1 MDAELAH
8 LRLQLDAARKENS
21 TLGQQLD
28 DEMQK
33 NSKVFQQLDDKAK
46 ENSQVLQQL
55 STEMEKNGQVVR
67 QLDAE
72 RKKSAEAEQLKL
84 SNAETISQLRGKLS
98 RLQVQLNAAAHKAE
112 AESAAAAQHAQ
123 HQQEQVSSLM
133 SQLNSLSTATQA
145 EQLQLAEAHDSAES
159 GQAEAKRLQ
168 KQVSD
173 ARMRADLDAKQPI
186 KLQADLQESKKHM
199 APAHHAELLAKVITC
214 TLSQPG
220 MTFGFSRGKVFS
232 FL

>member
-1 MDAELAH
+1 
-8 LRLQLDAARKENS
+8 
-21 TLGQQLD
+21 
-28 DEMQK
+28 MQK

-72 RKKSAEAEQLKL
+72 RKKSAEAEQLKF
-84 SNAETISQLRGKLS
+84 SNAETISQLRGELS
-98 RLQVQLNAAAHKAE
+98 SLQVHLNAAAHKAE

-173 ARMRADLDAKQPI
+173 ARMRADLDAKKPI

-199 APAHHAELLAKVITC
+199 APAHHAELPAKVITC